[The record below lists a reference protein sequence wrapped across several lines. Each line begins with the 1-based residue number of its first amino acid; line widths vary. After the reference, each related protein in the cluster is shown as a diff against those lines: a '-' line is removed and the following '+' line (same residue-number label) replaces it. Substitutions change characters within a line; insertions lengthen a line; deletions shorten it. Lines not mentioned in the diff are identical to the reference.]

1 MVFLVKQPVVHPRAL
16 LYRLDLFLKVSL
28 IWLLSLNKTFF
39 QSPTVQFLQYSQK
52 VSLLSFMAW

>member
-1 MVFLVKQPVVHPRAL
+1 MVFLVKQPVHPRAL